1 MREDYSVLLSFQ
13 IWIVVIALY
22 LCCWDDKD
30 RCEICIVV
38 CNAFIP
44 FIKSLRV
51 KQVISKQSSSI
62 ISGVKRCEP
71 Y

>member
-1 MREDYSVLLSFQ
+1 MGLVSKIPKINIFRREDCMREDYSILLSFQ

-30 RCEICIVV
+30 SCEICIVV

-51 KQVISKQSSSI
+51 Q
-62 ISGVKRCEP
+62 
-71 Y
+71 